1 MEGFDFDVDGLVGR
15 LGLFTDDKKED
26 STKTTGELQQQTT
39 KSEEKVQSK
48 EGMEEDDPIDPPW
61 SGIMKPTTKEGD
73 DEEYVP
79 DQDGEDKNAEEAGI
93 AAERKM
99 ETEEDIGAISLIE
112 TEDDEEALTKKRVPD
127 PAAAIPQKKEEP
139 KKNTSSKSTFRI
151 GNRDSLSF
159 RNKESFIG
167 KYDDEKKIQANL
179 KKKAESNKLTGEE
192 ILLLELLDKTPF
204 MDTKSSSRVIKD
216 IMATVQEANKPLFFD
231 FGRATLGYKI
241 SEPEPDENFEFIKR
255 YLTYVS
261 KSLKR
266 KITPKFPQLDELIN
280 VMAGR
285 GYVKNG
291 TSVVRVSPNNIKEND
306 MFPMDLEIDQKPT
319 KEEMK
324 EGGKGMEQSM
334 ERGKGKE
341 QPMEEEKEENAFF
354 KSVPDSIKELEKEKN
369 DLIKE
374 RNNIMSNIKIKQN
387 LGQST
392 KDFDK
397 KKQKVDKL
405 IEDVTKLIKVMNQL
419 QAAEEKERNINKQ
432 VVKKKEEIDFLR
444 TEAKDLKLTEAD
456 IYLHE
461 KISASFIDNFL
472 KQLKLTQ
479 KMNKEGRVCYPPNY
493 AALFNTPS
501 ELLEDQFSFMS
512 LFNKPSSGGFN
523 MPPYIK
529 EGTIEAV
536 LSKILGDQ
544 NYLFIETVIPPK
556 QGTSPTIG
564 INTHCRNRD
573 DTMVKTVCI
582 YMDVYGRCGYSYT
595 KLARGAFDNDKTVKK
610 LTIYLTSTRR
620 YIMTRLYPMFNNF
633 TGLDETHYELYQAM
647 MEGYKK
653 LVKPMRE
660 RAFKIMGEA
669 MNIVMNKFAEI
680 IESKDFL
687 SEELDKKDVSMDEK
701 KEERKRS
708 RSRSMSI
715 DEGNNPKRKN

>member
-48 EGMEEDDPIDPPW
+48 GVMEEDDPVGERW
-61 SGIMKPTTKEGD
+61 TGIIKSTTKEGD
-73 DEEYVP
+73 DEEFVP

-99 ETEEDIGAISLIE
+99 ETEEEIGAISLVK
-112 TEDDEEALTKKRVPD
+112 TEDDEEPLTKKRVPD
-127 PAAAIPQKKEEP
+127 PTAVIPPKKEEP
-139 KKNTSSKSTFRI
+139 KKNVQRSFII
-151 GNRDSLSF
+151 GNRDSLSS
-159 RNKESFIG
+159 RNKESFKITERS
-167 KYDDEKKIQANL
+167 EKKRQSNL
-179 KKKAESNKLTGEE
+179 KKKVESNEPTREQ
-192 ILLLELLDKTPF
+192 ILLLELLDRTPF

-216 IMATVQEANKPLFFD
+216 IMTTVQDANKPLFFD

-324 EGGKGMEQSM
+324 KGGKGKQQSI
-334 ERGKGKE
+334 EGKE

-354 KSVPDSIKELEKEKN
+354 ESVSNSIKKIEKEKS
-369 DLIKE
+369 DLEKKM
-374 RNNIMSNIKIKQN
+374 RNTMSNIN
-387 LGQST
+387 L
-392 KDFDK
+392 
-397 KKQKVDKL
+397 KKQQKQSIQGLDKEFKSL
-405 IEDVTKLIKVMNQL
+405 KDEIDEMNELIKVMKEL
-419 QAAEEKERNINKQ
+419 QSIEEKKKDINKQ

-620 YIMTRLYPMFNNF
+620 YIMTKLYPMFNNF

-669 MNIVMNKFAEI
+669 MNIVLNKFAEI

-687 SEELDKKDVSMDEK
+687 SEELDKKDVSMNEK
-701 KEERKRS
+701 KEENDEQRKRS

>member
-1 MEGFDFDVDGLVGR
+1 M
-15 LGLFTDDKKED
+15 
-26 STKTTGELQQQTT
+26 SN
-39 KSEEKVQSK
+39 
-48 EGMEEDDPIDPPW
+48 I
-61 SGIMKPTTKEGD
+61 
-73 DEEYVP
+73 
-79 DQDGEDKNAEEAGI
+79 
-93 AAERKM
+93 
-99 ETEEDIGAISLIE
+99 
-112 TEDDEEALTKKRVPD
+112 
-127 PAAAIPQKKEEP
+127 
-139 KKNTSSKSTFRI
+139 
-151 GNRDSLSF
+151 
-159 RNKESFIG
+159 
-167 KYDDEKKIQANL
+167 NL
-179 KKKAESNKLTGEE
+179 KKQQKQSIQG
-192 ILLLELLDKTPF
+192 LDK
-204 MDTKSSSRVIKD
+204 
-216 IMATVQEANKPLFFD
+216 
-231 FGRATLGYKI
+231 
-241 SEPEPDENFEFIKR
+241 EF
-255 YLTYVS
+255 
-261 KSLKR
+261 KSLK
-266 KITPKFPQLDELIN
+266 D
-280 VMAGR
+280 
-285 GYVKNG
+285 
-291 TSVVRVSPNNIKEND
+291 
-306 MFPMDLEIDQKPT
+306 EID
-319 KEEMK
+319 EMN
-324 EGGKGMEQSM
+324 E
-334 ERGKGKE
+334 
-341 QPMEEEKEENAFF
+341 
-354 KSVPDSIKELEKEKN
+354 
-369 DLIKE
+369 
-374 RNNIMSNIKIKQN
+374 
-387 LGQST
+387 
-392 KDFDK
+392 
-397 KKQKVDKL
+397 
-405 IEDVTKLIKVMNQL
+405 LIKVMKEL
-419 QAAEEKERNINKQ
+419 QSIEEKKKDINKQ

-620 YIMTRLYPMFNNF
+620 YIMTKLYPMFNNF

-669 MNIVMNKFAEI
+669 MNIVLNKFAEI

-687 SEELDKKDVSMDEK
+687 SEELDKKDVSMNEK
-701 KEERKRS
+701 KEENDEQRKRS